1 MTEQINTSV
10 SQRGYEIFMYAHN
23 ETFVYDMRQRPVG
36 SGAMGTVYR
45 GRSLRD
51 NRPVAIKM
59 VNPAYAAIP
68 SVRRRA
74 RQEANLAFRHQHLIE
89 MLGCCE
95 TTDPRGPMFI
105 VSNFINGI
113 PLDKHVKEN
122 LANFPD
128 RVERVCRTVIPV
140 LDALEY
146 LHEGNIFH
154 LDIKPSNIMVENGR
168 NVRLMDLGIANAR
181 GEAEI
186 TSAGLLGTPGYAAP
200 EQYVTPG
207 EAVRIDARTDIY
219 ELGVTLYEL
228 LAGKKPDPEKVEN
241 IQGVTP
247 AIMRVIRK
255 AIANQPDN
263 RYSSARQMRQALED
277 ALTKPAESTVPLWL
291 IIAGI
296 AAAVLILAAVVAIIV
311 VAGLS

>member
-1 MTEQINTSV
+1 MTEHINTSV
-10 SQRGYEIFMYAHN
+10 TQRGYEIFMYAHN

-51 NRPVAIKM
+51 NRSVAIKI

-95 TTDPRGPMFI
+95 TADPRGPMFI

-181 GEAEI
+181 GEAQI

-207 EAVRIDARTDIY
+207 EAIKIDARTDIY

-228 LAGKKPDPEKVEN
+228 LAGTKPDPQKTEDIK
-241 IQGVTP
+241 GVSP
-247 AIMRVIRK
+247 AIMHVIRK
-255 AIANQPDN
+255 AIAKQPDN
-263 RYSSARQMRQALED
+263 RFSSAKQMRQALED
-277 ALTKPAESTVPLWL
+277 ALTRPIKSATPLWP
-291 IIAGI
+291 IIMGI
-296 AAAVLILAAVVAIIV
+296 VAVVLILAVVVAIIIAV
-311 VAGLS
+311 GLS